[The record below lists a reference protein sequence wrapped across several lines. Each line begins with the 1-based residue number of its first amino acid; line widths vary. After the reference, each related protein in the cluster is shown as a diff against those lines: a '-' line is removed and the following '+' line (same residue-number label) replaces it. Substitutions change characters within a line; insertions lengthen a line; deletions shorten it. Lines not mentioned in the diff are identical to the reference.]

1 MKMDLKIPVVG
12 ESISEATI
20 GSWSKKDGDFVK
32 RNEVL
37 MMIETDKASVEV
49 VAEAD
54 GVLHI
59 ITPAGETVK
68 IGAVVG
74 SLDTDAKASAAPA
87 AAQGAGTAQGAGAV
101 KAPPPPPP
109 PPQQGAGATSGASSG
124 HGGGA
129 SNSAPMSPAVQRIV
143 TEKGLDTSGMQGT
156 GKDGRLTKG
165 DVMNASPSLA
175 TSPNLAPAPPP
186 PSPAGVATMTKPA
199 VPAPATAPTVPMAAR
214 GPSKQGDKK
223 LVPMTNIR
231 KRIAEKLVQA
241 QQTAALLT
249 TFNEVDMT
257 KVMELRAKYKDKFK
271 ERYGLNL
278 GFNGFFV
285 KAAVEAL
292 KAFPA
297 VNASIVGTDMEFHNY
312 FNIGIAV
319 STEKGLMVPVV
330 KDADT
335 LSLAGV
341 EMAVRDLAVK
351 GRDGKISIDDLNG
364 GTFSITNGGVFGSL
378 LSTPILNAPQSAILG
393 LHKIQDRPMAIDG
406 KVEVRPMM
414 YVALTYDHRIIDGKE
429 AVSFLV
435 KIKEG
440 VEDPERLLLEI

>member
-1 MKMDLKIPVVG
+1 MKIDLKIPAVG

-20 GSWSKKDGDFVK
+20 GSWTKKDGEFVK
-32 RNEVL
+32 RNEIL

-49 VAEAD
+49 VAEND

-59 ITPAGETVK
+59 STPAGETVK
-68 IGAVVG
+68 IGATVG
-74 SLDTDAKASAAPA
+74 YIDTEGKATASANVSAAASAAAAAFEKPATPA
-87 AAQGAGTAQGAGAV
+87 AAAPQAHAGA
-101 KAPPPPPP
+101 
-109 PPQQGAGATSGASSG
+109 ASQ
-124 HGGGA
+124 HL
-129 SNSAPMSPAVQRIV
+129 SPAVNRIV
-143 TEKGLDTSGMQGT
+143 AEKGLDTSAIAGT

-165 DVMNASPSLA
+165 DVLFA
-175 TSPNLAPAPPP
+175 TPGAAAAPVATATPAATPAKEAKAPA
-186 PSPAGVATMTKPA
+186 V
-199 VPAPATAPTVPMAAR
+199 VPVSR

-223 LVPMTNIR
+223 LVPMTTIR

-241 QQTAALLT
+241 QHTAALLT
-249 TFNEVDMT
+249 TFNEIDMS
-257 KVMELRAKYKDKFK
+257 KVMELRGKYKDKFK
-271 ERYGLNL
+271 EKYGINL

-292 KAFPA
+292 KEFPA
-297 VNASIVGTDMEFHNY
+297 VNAWITGTDIEFHNY
-312 FNIGIAV
+312 YNIGIAV
-319 STEKGLMVPVV
+319 STEKGLMVPNI
-330 KDADT
+330 KDADN

-341 EMAVRDLAVK
+341 EIAIRDLAAK
-351 GRDGKISIDDLNG
+351 GRDGKISIDDLSG

-393 LHKIQDRPMAIDG
+393 LHKIQDRPMAING